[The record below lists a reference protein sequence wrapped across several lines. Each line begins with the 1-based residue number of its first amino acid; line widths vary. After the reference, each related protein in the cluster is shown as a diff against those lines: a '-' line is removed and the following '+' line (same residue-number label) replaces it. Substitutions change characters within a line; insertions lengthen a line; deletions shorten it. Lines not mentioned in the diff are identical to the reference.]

1 MSSRIRL
8 LVDYLRRHHTPSIL
22 RRQKLPDNTA
32 DNTGHTTEPAT
43 LVDVPYYLD
52 PDHKIKA
59 PAHELQ
65 NDDRPFHAIRIGSVT
80 LVAKVYWRIVHY

>member
-1 MSSRIRL
+1 ML
-8 LVDYLRRHHTPSIL
+8 LVDYLRRRLTPSIL
-22 RRQKLPDNTA
+22 RRQDLPDS
-32 DNTGHTTEPAT
+32 TGHTTEPAT

-52 PDHKIKA
+52 PDDKIKV

-65 NDDRPFHAIRIGSVT
+65 NDDRPFLAIRIGPVT

>member
-1 MSSRIRL
+1 MSSQ
-8 LVDYLRRHHTPSIL
+8 
-22 RRQKLPDNTA
+22 RRQDLPDNTA
-32 DNTGHTTEPAT
+32 DSKGHTTKPTT

-52 PDHKIKA
+52 PDHKIKV

>member
-1 MSSRIRL
+1 MSSQ
-8 LVDYLRRHHTPSIL
+8 RRED
-22 RRQKLPDNTA
+22 LPGNTA
-32 DNTGHTTEPAT
+32 GSKGHTTEPPT

-52 PDHKIKA
+52 PDHKIKV

-65 NDDRPFHAIRIGSVT
+65 NDDRPFHAIRIGRVT